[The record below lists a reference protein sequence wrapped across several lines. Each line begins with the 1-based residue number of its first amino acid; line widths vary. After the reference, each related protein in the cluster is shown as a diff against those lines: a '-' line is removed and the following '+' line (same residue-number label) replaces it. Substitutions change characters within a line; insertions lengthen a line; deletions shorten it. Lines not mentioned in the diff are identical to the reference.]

1 MTAAEREPMLRW
13 FRYEHL
19 SEGPMRAMS
28 AQFAGLA
35 WAVCDRV
42 PGSAERTVALRKLL
56 EAKDAAVRAVVDQL
70 TEGGTPPGPNRPD
83 ASFQAR
89 EEDPGVAPRVCVCG
103 QPEGEPVHDETSPGT
118 YHDFVPRDEAQ
129 DFTG

>member
-1 MTAAEREPMLRW
+1 MTAAIREPMLRF

-42 PGSAERTVALRKLL
+42 PGSAERTVTLRKLL
-56 EAKDAAVRAVVDQL
+56 EAKDAAVRCVVDQL
-70 TEGGTPPGPNRPD
+70 TGEGAPPGPNRPD
-83 ASFQAR
+83 PAFR
-89 EEDPGVAPRVCVCG
+89 VEDPGVPGGVPQG
-103 QPEGEPVHDETSPGT
+103 LEG
-118 YHDFVPRDEAQ
+118 
-129 DFTG
+129 